1 MAAAAALSAV
11 LLIAVV
17 GAPAALAKP
26 GWGRPFRLTDP
37 YTTDLTPVAL
47 AMSPRGA
54 SAAAFSVQDEDHPA
68 VSDPFIAIRAAG
80 GSVSPAFG
88 VPGAQLV
95 LDLAYDASGLR
106 LLIGTS
112 ESGNACC
119 STVKAVSLLRTG
131 RFGRPSTIVGKL
143 TGATLG
149 SLTPLASGQLLAT
162 IATDRGVWVAQSHAG
177 GAFGATRRLTP
188 GSAMPWTAA
197 ATADGRGQ
205 TTVAWA
211 ATSGQQG
218 EIAPIRIMAATG
230 SERGVPGGT
239 RTVVAASGGRRIDEL
254 GLAPLATGA
263 TLAWTESWY
272 DSHGVY
278 QAQTYVSDLSA
289 GARPR
294 PFPIGGQIASGLQ
307 IAGDAAGDE
316 VVTWK
321 SCNRSGSCTAVAII
335 RPAGGRFGSVQRLG
349 PIDPGQSPAA
359 AIGRGG
365 DALVGWISSGHVYAA
380 ERRPRAG
387 RLGGARLVSNTSF
400 ATNLALA
407 FGPSGTALAA
417 WTQGTFM
424 PDVVGA
430 AFRGS

>member
-1 MAAAAALSAV
+1 M
-11 LLIAVV
+11 
-17 GAPAALAKP
+17 
-26 GWGRPFRLTDP
+26 
-37 YTTDLTPVAL
+37 
-47 AMSPRGA
+47 
-54 SAAAFSVQDEDHPA
+54 
-68 VSDPFIAIRAAG
+68 
-80 GSVSPAFG
+80 
-88 VPGAQLV
+88 

-131 RFGRPSTIVGKL
+131 RFGRPSTIAGQL

-149 SLTPLASGQLLAT
+149 SLTPLPSGQLLAT
-162 IATDRGVWVAQSHAG
+162 IATDRGVWVAQSRAG

-211 ATSGQQG
+211 ATTGQQG
-218 EIAPIRIMAATG
+218 EIAPNRIMAATG

-239 RTVVAASGGRRIDEL
+239 RTVVAASGGRRIGEL
-254 GLAPLATGA
+254 GLAPLASGA
-263 TLAWTESWY
+263 TLAWTESWF
-272 DSHGVY
+272 DSRGVY

-294 PFPIGGQIASGLQ
+294 PFPIGGQIASGLR

-321 SCNRSGSCTAVAII
+321 SCNRSGSCTAVATV
-335 RPAGGRFGSVQRLG
+335 RPAGARIRVGSAARPDRPRTVARRRDRPGRRRARRVDLLGARVRRRAPPPRRPARGRPARVEHELRDEPGARVRPLGHRASRL
-349 PIDPGQSPAA
+349 DPGHVHARRGRRGVQGVVA
-359 AIGRGG
+359 GRCRRGG
-365 DALVGWISSGHVYAA
+365 A
-380 ERRPRAG
+380 P
-387 RLGGARLVSNTSF
+387 GGATF
-400 ATNLALA
+400 A
-407 FGPSGTALAA
+407 P
-417 WTQGTFM
+417 
-424 PDVVGA
+424 
-430 AFRGS
+430 RRRKRRR